1 MQSTSESAAHAA
13 HGITYTQRVTSV
25 GMNYVSYVF
34 LSLRSLIKTF
44 SLTCTKSIAHKFN
57 CKVRREKRWKIPKAE
72 VKVSMGFNYEP
83 NKKAATATL
92 KLLPSALKA
101 LKMSERERQES
112 RKREESSRRS
122 SPCGKLCK
130 RLSMSVVKKK
140 KNSAAESKTEC

>member
-1 MQSTSESAAHAA
+1 
-13 HGITYTQRVTSV
+13 
-25 GMNYVSYVF
+25 MNYVSYVF
-34 LSLRSLIKTF
+34 LSLRSLIKIF

-101 LKMSERERQES
+101 LKMSERERQER
-112 RKREESSRRS
+112 RKRGGEQQEKLSLWKAMEEIKHER
-122 SPCGKLCK
+122 GQEKKKLC
-130 RLSMSVVKKK
+130 
-140 KNSAAESKTEC
+140 C